1 MGVSLHG
8 GLTYR
13 ALFEWRY
20 ANIGKAIPN
29 KLGHT
34 ECSKNRRHLEHIV
47 RLTMEI
53 LAFIKLND
61 VLALLWLLSCWF
73 AYTRF
78 AKRKAKTTDCLASV
92 LHRYRVDW
100 MERFLTREQR
110 VADAALLAN
119 IERNVSFFAS
129 TTLLVLAGLVTA
141 LAAAD
146 KVQLTLELLPF
157 TASSSAQELEL
168 KFLILIS
175 IFIYAFFTFT
185 WSLRQFGFVSVLLGA
200 APQVDEDDKDPAAI
214 KRYAKYSAKVL
225 DQAGHSFNY
234 GLRSYYFALACMA
247 WFIDARLMALSVTVV
262 IIVLYIR
269 EFRSSSLSAML
280 SIDDGAFSTEILKDK
295 KVEAE

>member
-1 MGVSLHG
+1 
-8 GLTYR
+8 
-13 ALFEWRY
+13 
-20 ANIGKAIPN
+20 
-29 KLGHT
+29 
-34 ECSKNRRHLEHIV
+34 
-47 RLTMEI
+47 MEI
-53 LAFIKLND
+53 LAFIQLHD
-61 VLALLWLLSCWF
+61 ALAIAWLFSCWF

-100 MERFLTREQR
+100 MGRLLRREQR

-119 IERNVSFFAS
+119 LERNVSFFAS
-129 TTLLVLAGLVTA
+129 TTLLILAGLVTA

-146 KVQLTLELLPF
+146 KVQLTLALLPF
-157 TASSSAQELEL
+157 ASAVSTQELEL

-185 WSLRQFGFVSVLLGA
+185 WSLRQYGFVSVLLGA
-200 APQVDEDDKDPAAI
+200 APFAEAGPEGEAKLE
-214 KRYAKYSAKVL
+214 RYAKYSAKVL

-262 IIVLYIR
+262 IVVLYIR

-280 SIDDGAFSTEILKDK
+280 SIEGVDHSLNKNER
-295 KVEAE
+295 

>member
-1 MGVSLHG
+1 
-8 GLTYR
+8 
-13 ALFEWRY
+13 
-20 ANIGKAIPN
+20 
-29 KLGHT
+29 
-34 ECSKNRRHLEHIV
+34 
-47 RLTMEI
+47 MEM
-53 LAFIKLND
+53 LAFIQLVD
-61 VLALLWLLSCWF
+61 ALALVWLLGCWF

-100 MERFLTREQR
+100 MEHFLRREQR

-157 TASSSAQELEL
+157 TSPSTTQELEL
-168 KFLILIS
+168 KFVILIG

-200 APQVDEDDKDPAAI
+200 APQYSEDNEDVS
-214 KRYAKYSAKVL
+214 KRYAKYTAKVL

-234 GLRSYYFALACMA
+234 GLRSYYFALASMA
-247 WFIDARLMALSVTVV
+247 WFIDARLMVLSVSVV
-262 IIVLYIR
+262 IFVLYIR

-280 SIDDGAFSTEILKDK
+280 SIDEDEKI
-295 KVEAE
+295 

>member
-1 MGVSLHG
+1 MSL
-8 GLTYR
+8 R
-13 ALFEWRY
+13 F
-20 ANIGKAIPN
+20 
-29 KLGHT
+29 
-34 ECSKNRRHLEHIV
+34 S
-47 RLTMEI
+47 MEI
-53 LAFIKLND
+53 LAFIKLHD
-61 VLALLWLLSCWF
+61 VLALMWLLGGWF

-100 MERFLTREQR
+100 MERLLSREQR

-157 TASSSAQELEL
+157 ASSVSTQELEL

-200 APQVDEDDKDPAAI
+200 APQLDDDSENPAAI
-214 KRYAKYSAKVL
+214 RRYAKYTAKVL

-234 GLRSYYFALACMA
+234 GLRSYYFALASMA
-247 WFIDARLMALSVTVV
+247 WFIDARLMAFSVTVV

-280 SIDDGAFSTEILKDK
+280 NIDEGFEGEREN
-295 KVEAE
+295 VEAVSKNVNRG